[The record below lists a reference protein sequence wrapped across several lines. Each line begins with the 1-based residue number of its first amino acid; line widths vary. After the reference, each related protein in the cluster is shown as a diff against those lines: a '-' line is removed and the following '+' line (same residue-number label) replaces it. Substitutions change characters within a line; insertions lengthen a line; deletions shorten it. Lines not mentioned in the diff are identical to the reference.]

1 MKRGKLSL
9 RWSTVLVRRA
19 ADENL
24 PAADSLSCDFN
35 TPRTSWPN
43 EVAATRRPHQS
54 PGSGNASAASIDA
67 TLGCRVHDVSAEL
80 APPIFKRR
88 LGEAET
94 YRGLF
99 RSRRTAACM
108 VDRFLDRHNDG
119 RQPRTHGSFARLTNQ
134 TPLGCVSGA
143 ALRLKTIPVTQ
154 PVALTVPRDC
164 LSGCGTTSY
173 AVWGLSTSRMMR
185 SRRERCFASGGR
197 RLKPAAF
204 A

>member
-1 MKRGKLSL
+1 MCRSCLLSEQDEVWQSL
-9 RWSTVLVRRA
+9 RWSIVVGRA
-19 ADENL
+19 ADVNL

-35 TPRTSWPN
+35 SPRTSWPN

-67 TLGCRVHDVSAEL
+67 ALGCRVHDFSAEL
-80 APPIFKRR
+80 APLIFKRR

-119 RQPRTHGSFARLTNQ
+119 RQPRAHGSFARLTNQ
-134 TPLGCVSGA
+134 TPWAVLA
-143 ALRLKTIPVTQ
+143 A
-154 PVALTVPRDC
+154 PR
-164 LSGCGTTSY
+164 CG
-173 AVWGLSTSRMMR
+173 
-185 SRRERCFASGGR
+185 
-197 RLKPAAF
+197 
-204 A
+204 